1 MTRKRAL
8 PSLTTLPGGFRS
20 RFPGAFLAPFRAPS
34 PPPSLV
40 VLGLILVGFGAGAIS
55 PGVQPLAAQ
64 QGPLTD
70 EWQIRFASETLPAEF
85 QEGASVFLREGEE
98 GLELRPLRSG
108 DGAFIC
114 LLTLEPEEERAH
126 SACYHESLEPFM
138 ARGREL
144 RREGMGDRVQEIRNR
159 EIEEGRLGMPSVP
172 ASMYQ
177 RTASSGGWNPATGEV
192 TSAPSLFVIYVP
204 FATAESTGL
213 STRPTRGSPWLM
225 DPGTPRAHIMFQ
237 PDMTPGGG

>member
-1 MTRKRAL
+1 MTRKRTLPSVAPFPIPFLVILGLAL
-8 PSLTTLPGGFRS
+8 P
-20 RFPGAFLAPFRAPS
+20 
-34 PPPSLV
+34 
-40 VLGLILVGFGAGAIS
+40 GLGAGTIS
-55 PGVQPLAAQ
+55 LGTQQVAAQ
-64 QGPLTD
+64 QAPLTD
-70 EWQIRFASETLPAEF
+70 QWQVRFAVETLPAEF
-85 QEGASVFLREGEE
+85 QEGASVFRREGSE
-98 GLELRPLRSG
+98 GLELHPLRSG

-114 LLTLEPEEERAH
+114 LLTLELEEERAH

-144 RREGMGDRVQEIRNR
+144 RREGLGDRVQEIRNR

>member
-1 MTRKRAL
+1 MTRKRTL
-8 PSLTTLPGGFRS
+8 PSMATFPGRFRAAS
-20 RFPGAFLAPFRAPS
+20 PGAFLAPFPS
-34 PPPSLV
+34 PFLV
-40 VLGLILVGFGAGAIS
+40 VLGLALPGIGVGAI
-55 PGVQPLAAQ
+55 PMAAQ

-70 EWQIRFASETLPAEF
+70 AWQIRFAVETLPAEF
-85 QEGASVFLREGEE
+85 QEGASVFRREGEE
-98 GLELRPLRSG
+98 GLELHPLKPG
-108 DGAFIC
+108 GGAFIC
-114 LLTLEPEEERAH
+114 LLTLDLEEERAH
-126 SACYHESLEPFM
+126 SACYHDSLEPFM